1 MKLRCGTAV
10 REVLKQEGFASLPAD
25 WTRAQAAQRTSQA
38 YISRVADSAVL
49 GETLVDG
56 GHVPCSGVLR

>member
-1 MKLRCGTAV
+1 
-10 REVLKQEGFASLPAD
+10 VLLGPSGGVCFPVEGLGLP
-25 WTRAQAAQRTSQA
+25 RVPFQA
-38 YISRVADSAVL
+38 YIGRVTDFAVL